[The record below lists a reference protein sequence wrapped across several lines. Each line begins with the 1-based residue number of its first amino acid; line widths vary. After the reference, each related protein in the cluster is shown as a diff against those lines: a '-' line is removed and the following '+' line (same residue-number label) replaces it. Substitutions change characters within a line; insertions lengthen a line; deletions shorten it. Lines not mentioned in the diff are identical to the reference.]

1 MLVQQHQRYIMEY
14 GRVDPIMTIR
24 NRKISLVAFS
34 VIFALIGI
42 GSLLYL
48 SSSNAQLDQ
57 LQGQYNNITI
67 PETETYDMPLT
78 HEESSFYRTAFDE
91 QLNAFISGEY
101 HESVESKEEYDT
113 QIKFFSQVF
122 QNISNPERV
131 SNSTPDGMRT
141 QFDRFQPETTH
152 SSASNTNEPAVI
164 QLDVTIDYTLDDDLP
179 TASRTNLPSFVSATL
194 DRETGE
200 VIGGFVY
207 E

>member
-1 MLVQQHQRYIMEY
+1 MEY
-14 GRVDPIMTIR
+14 GRIDKMSVR
-24 NRKISLVAFS
+24 NRKILLIVFS

-57 LQGQYNNITI
+57 LQGEYNNITV
-67 PETETYDMPLT
+67 PEVETYDVPLS
-78 HEESSFYRTAFDE
+78 HEEASFYRTAFDE
-91 QLNAFISGEY
+91 QLNAFTNGEY
-101 HESVESKEEYDT
+101 HESVESKEEYDM

-122 QNISNPERV
+122 QSISNPERV

-152 SSASNTNEPAVI
+152 SSALNTDDPAIVR
-164 QLDVTIDYTLDDDLP
+164 LDITIDYTLDDDLP
-179 TASRTNLPSFVSATL
+179 AASRTNLPSFVSATL

-200 VIGGFVY
+200 VLGGNVY